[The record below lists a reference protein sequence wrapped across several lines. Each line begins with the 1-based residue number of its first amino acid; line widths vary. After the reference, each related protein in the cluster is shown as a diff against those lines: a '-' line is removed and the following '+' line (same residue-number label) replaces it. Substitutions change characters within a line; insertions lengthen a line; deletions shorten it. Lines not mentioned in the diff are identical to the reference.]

1 MKILIINQPLNNRGD
16 EAAHKALV
24 RSLLSKMPEAYFTV
38 LFLQSY
44 SPEGIRQFTV
54 DDDRVVYVDIHPQ
67 GDFWKVAEEWIVNGK
82 TSGWNSSPA
91 LRSMRNFYE
100 AADFVICAPGGICM
114 GAFQDWW
121 HLFYLKFAQILHK
134 PLIYYGRSFGPFPS
148 DTERSVRFRDESM
161 TLLHYFS
168 FLSIRDKKTE
178 EIAQKIDGLRYHM
191 TTDVAFL
198 ESPCKDIPKE
208 IQNAIG
214 EKKYMVFVPN
224 SLVWHPMYKGKVTK
238 ETVIEFY
245 CSVIDII
252 QNRYP
257 ELSIVMLPQIFA
269 SDDSERDYLFF
280 KEIAAKKQSSNIVV
294 IPDSYSSDIQQTVIA
309 GSELLIGA
317 RYHSVVF
324 AINQNVPFV
333 ALNYEHK
340 IQGLLSA
347 LNKQNCMVNIMETF
361 SDSSSLQNTLEVIER
376 LLPEIR
382 KDGDAQRKSKEI
394 AAECLGRLTD
404 FMSGVN

>member
-24 RSLLSKMPEAYFTV
+24 RLLLSKMPEAYFTV

-161 TLLHYFS
+161 ALLHYFS

-178 EIAQKIDGLRYHM
+178 EIAQKIDGLRYYM

-224 SLVWHPMYKGKVTK
+224 SSVWHPMYKGKVTK

-394 AAECLGRLTD
+394 AAECLGKLTD

>member
-161 TLLHYFS
+161 ALLHYFS

-178 EIAQKIDGLRYHM
+178 EIAQKIDGLRYYM

-224 SLVWHPMYKGKVTK
+224 SSVWHPMYKGKVTK

-394 AAECLGRLTD
+394 AAECLGKLTD